1 MIYLSEGEIASVFSP
16 NEHGIISLHGN
27 AGKQGE
33 VDYLC
38 WAGGF
43 ALMLALLPASLAR
56 RTSERSRG
64 P

>member
-1 MIYLSEGEIASVFSP
+1 MIYLSEGEIANVFSP

-33 VDYLC
+33 VDNLC

-43 ALMLALLPASLAR
+43 ALMLALLQ
-56 RTSERSRG
+56 
-64 P
+64 